1 MCIRDRA
8 KPSER
13 ESLDAH
19 VDLCAE
25 RYNRLE
31 ERLLRLET
39 AMKEMKEMV
48 IAESQR
54 STKIVIG
61 AAATDIG
68 GLLSTLVAVIL
79 VLV

>member
-1 MCIRDRA
+1 MARTAVA

-13 ESLDAH
+13 ECLDAH

-39 AMKEMKEMV
+39 AMKEMV

-61 AAATDIG
+61 AAATVIG